1 MPTSKGV
8 DCIINSVLFI
18 PIFGLHLSSNVENYI
33 AGNNKDTTKHFS
45 LIESDTSGDTLQ
57 SAKLNDSSELP
68 VFDFDSMLVATNH
81 FSITNKLGQGGFGPV
96 YKVI

>member
-1 MPTSKGV
+1 MLKTHK
-8 DCIINSVLFI
+8 
-18 PIFGLHLSSNVENYI
+18 
-33 AGNNKDTTKHFS
+33 AGNNKDTTEHFD
-45 LIESDTSGDTLQ
+45 LIKGDTSIDTLQ
-57 SAKLNDSSELP
+57 SAKPHDSSELP